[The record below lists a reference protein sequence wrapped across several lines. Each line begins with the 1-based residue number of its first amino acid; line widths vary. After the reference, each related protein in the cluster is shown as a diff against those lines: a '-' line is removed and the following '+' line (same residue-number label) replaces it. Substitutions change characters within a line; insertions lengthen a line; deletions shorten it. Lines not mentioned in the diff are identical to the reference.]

1 MKLLRPCFHAALLAL
16 GLSFIAQ
23 AQPVTNSLL
32 KGEYAIPNLGVAKNL
47 ARDYCRSQL
56 YKDEVSYVTNR
67 AKDYLEIRLQA
78 PVDGKPAIVFDIDET
93 CLSNFPYMDENDF
106 AFQNGPW
113 NAWIDRASAPALEG
127 ALDLYKY
134 AKSKSLA
141 VIFIS
146 GRNQMQ
152 RLQTE
157 NNLRQAGYEGWTEL
171 VLKDVGSTQTT
182 VAFKSENRKRLAQGG
197 YNILVNIGDQDSDLQ
212 GGYAES
218 VFKIPNPMYWVP

>member
-1 MKLLRPCFHAALLAL
+1 MKFVRALLVLAL
-16 GLSFIAQ
+16 SAATQ
-23 AQPVTNSLL
+23 AQPVTNSFL

-47 ARDYCRSQL
+47 TREYCRSQL
-56 YKDEVSYVTNR
+56 YKDEVTYVANR
-67 AKDYLEIRLQA
+67 AKDYLEVRLQA

-93 CLSNFPYMDENDF
+93 CLSNFPYMDEYDF

-113 NAWIDRASAPALEG
+113 NAWIDKAIAPPLEG
-127 ALDLYKY
+127 SLDLYKY
-134 AKSKSLA
+134 ARSKSLA

-157 NNLRQAGYEGWTEL
+157 NNLRQAGFEDWAEL
-171 VLKDVGSTQTT
+171 ILKDIGSTQTT
-182 VAFKSENRKRLAQGG
+182 VAFKSDNRKRLVQAG

-218 VFKIPNPMYWVP
+218 TFKIPNPMYWVP

>member
-1 MKLLRPCFHAALLAL
+1 MKFVRALLAL
-16 GLSFIAQ
+16 AFSTAIQ
-23 AQPVTNSLL
+23 AQPVNNSFLR
-32 KGEYAIPNLGVAKNL
+32 GEYAIPNIGAAKNL
-47 ARDYCRSQL
+47 TREYCRSQL
-56 YKDEVSYVTNR
+56 YKDEVTYVANR

-93 CLSNFPYMDENDF
+93 CLSNFPYMDEYDF

-113 NAWIDRASAPALEG
+113 NAWIDKAIAPPLEG
-127 ALDLYKY
+127 TLELYKY
-134 AKSKSLA
+134 ARSKSLA
-141 VIFIS
+141 VIFLS

-157 NNLRQAGYEGWTEL
+157 NNLRQAGFEGWTEL
-171 VLKDVGSTQTT
+171 ILKDIGSTQPT
-182 VAFKSENRKRLAQGG
+182 VAFKSDNRKRLAQSG

-218 VFKIPNPMYWVP
+218 TFKIPNPMYWVP

>member
-1 MKLLRPCFHAALLAL
+1 MKFVRVLLAL
-16 GLSFIAQ
+16 ALSAAAQ
-23 AQPVTNSLL
+23 AQPVNNSFL
-32 KGEYAIPNLGVAKNL
+32 KGEYALPNIGVAKNL
-47 ARDYCRSQL
+47 TREYCRSQL
-56 YKDEVSYVTNR
+56 YRDEVSYVTNR

-93 CLSNFPYMDENDF
+93 CLSNFPYMDEYDF

-113 NAWIDRASAPALEG
+113 NAWIDKAIAPPLEG

-134 AKSKSLA
+134 ARAKSLA
-141 VIFIS
+141 VIFLS

-157 NNLRQAGYEGWTEL
+157 NNLRQAGFEGWTEL
-171 VLKDVGSTQTT
+171 ILKDLGSSQTT
-182 VAFKSENRKRLAQGG
+182 VAFKSDNRKRLAQSG

-218 VFKIPNPMYWVP
+218 TFKIPNPMYWVP